1 MFAQLLH
8 VFSLLYDLHDTF
20 HSTELFKLNVLNL
33 AYFSMLSMQ
42 RNTRK
47 ILIGSL
53 NWRQSDMDAA
63 GIFICSSGLSSCTFG
78 GEFKTLHF
86 GLKQRIHY
94 KTSIN
99 EMYNI

>member
-53 NWRQSDMDAA
+53 N
-63 GIFICSSGLSSCTFG
+63 
-78 GEFKTLHF
+78 
-86 GLKQRIHY
+86 
-94 KTSIN
+94 
-99 EMYNI
+99 